1 MAEKV
6 ITTKRDDL
14 ILELNRL
21 VGVELK
27 NTPKKVLNIY
37 SGYATRMLSII
48 LEPMEFILKNSTRID
63 QPLIFYSLSK
73 GIIKYRHVG
82 PVTEKIYKK
91 INLLIHKVNDEN

>member
-27 NTPKKVLNIY
+27 NTPKKVL
-37 SGYATRMLSII
+37 THMLG
-48 LEPMEFILKNSTRID
+48 TQID
-63 QPLIFYSLSK
+63 FKIFQKWLF
-73 GIIKYRHVG
+73 
-82 PVTEKIYKK
+82 
-91 INLLIHKVNDEN
+91 